1 MKEVNKNNVYQD
13 AQLIKKAL
21 LGDIDAEKE
30 IENRSEETPQLR
42 KIYENLNK
50 KGALLERFESQKKFS
65 AEKGFIKFRLKI
77 NEKKLQIKHI
87 LQWAGVAAC
96 FVLALSISL
105 WLSQPKPNMA
115 TNSDSTLSVGE
126 KKAVLTLA
134 DGRTVAVDSMD
145 ILLKEKDGTEISY
158 KDGALVYNTSTKGG
172 EVMYNEL
179 SVPMGGESFLI
190 LADGTKVWLNS
201 WTKIRYPVNF
211 SQNVREVYVEG
222 GAYFDVVKS
231 DVAFVVNTPFGKVD
245 VLGTTFGIEAYASDS
260 LSYTTLASGSVSF
273 TAEGQ
278 RPMMLSSP
286 GEQVVVSKSGNMR
299 KRVVNIDEYI
309 GWKDGIYVFKIKT
322 LAEIMT
328 QLERWYDI
336 EVSYEPYSLKQIPF
350 TGNLKRY
357 DSIEILLEALSRAEN
372 IKYKVEG
379 KNVVLYK

>member
-13 AQLIKKAL
+13 AQVIKKAL

-30 IENRSEETPQLR
+30 IENRSEKTPQLR
-42 KIYENLNK
+42 KIYEDLNK

-372 IKYKVEG
+372 IKYRVEG

>member
-30 IENRSEETPQLR
+30 IENRSEKTPQLR
-42 KIYENLNK
+42 KIYEDLNK

-336 EVSYEPYSLKQIPF
+336 KVSYEPYSLKQIPF

-372 IKYKVEG
+372 IKYRVEG